1 MAERRQ
7 RSTAIRSGARPNL
20 SVSRRRHGNDLPEE
34 DKSGSTEKPPS
45 EVEPFSRRRSGVIR
59 RSPKGSG
66 QPSGQGND
74 QQSEVDKE
82 DSSRK
87 HTKRYIK
94 YIVIDEYMHTHVCMY
109 THCYMDFI

>member
-1 MAERRQ
+1 MAERRH

-34 DKSGSTEKPPS
+34 DKSGSTEEPSS

-87 HTKRYIK
+87 HLVTKRYGAILCFH
-94 YIVIDEYMHTHVCMY
+94 IL
-109 THCYMDFI
+109 FL